1 MLLGLGDGAFA
12 PQVTYP
18 SGSNSYS
25 LTTADFNE
33 DGITDLAVANI
44 SDDLLVL
51 LGFGD
56 GTFAPPQSFGI
67 DSPRSVT
74 TADFNA
80 DSLMDLATAN
90 FENVSVL
97 LNECGPVLLG
107 DVNRDGFVDLL
118 DISPF
123 VDLVSDGEFQT
134 EADVNQDGVVDLLD
148 IQPFVDILTGG

>member
-1 MLLGLGDGAFA
+1 
-12 PQVTYP
+12 
-18 SGSNSYS
+18 
-25 LTTADFNE
+25 
-33 DGITDLAVANI
+33 
-44 SDDLLVL
+44 
-51 LGFGD
+51 
-56 GTFAPPQSFGI
+56 
-67 DSPRSVT
+67 
-74 TADFNA
+74 
-80 DSLMDLATAN
+80 MDLATAN

-97 LNECGPVLLG
+97 LNECDPVLLG